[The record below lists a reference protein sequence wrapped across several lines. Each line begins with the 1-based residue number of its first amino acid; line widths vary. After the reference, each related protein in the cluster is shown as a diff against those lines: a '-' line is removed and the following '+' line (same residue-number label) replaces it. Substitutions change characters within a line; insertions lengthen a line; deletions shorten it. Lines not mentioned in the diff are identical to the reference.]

1 MRDAL
6 TNVVL
11 FSDWAASA
19 NPVQR
24 NIHIGKRSCVETT
37 FNHCNLPNLIDATKT
52 GFTDLDVGKSSAVPA
67 RQHATVRDR
76 ARETEHTAKPAQA
89 GLGGSHQFEPNDP
102 ADHYK
107 KARHSHN

>member
-1 MRDAL
+1 MHQSAFSRLGEGSQRGPSAFCALDNAMRDAL

-67 RQHATVRDR
+67 RQHATVRD
-76 ARETEHTAKPAQA
+76 
-89 GLGGSHQFEPNDP
+89 
-102 ADHYK
+102 
-107 KARHSHN
+107 